1 MRMSQASAMARPA
14 PAAAPFTIAMVGFGI
29 SCSSREISIRPRSR
43 ATSSSELRGTVSS
56 AMRFT
61 SPPAQNA
68 RPAPVRTIA
77 PMDASP
83 ARRGSASS
91 RPSMIGVDSALSRSG
106 RFNVSVATPSD
117 TVSISSLS
125 MPAPPLRLSDMHRGA
140 LSKLPLRR
148 IMPSPNLEAGMHDIV
163 IRGGTVIDG
172 SGKPAFTGDVAIG
185 GGQIVGVGGR
195 QGPARRDIDA
205 DGLLVTPGWVDVHTH
220 YDGQAMWDPLL
231 APSCWHGVTTV
242 MFGNCGVGFAPVK
255 KHHRQALM
263 DLMEGVEEIPNPVL
277 AAGLTW
283 EWETFPDFMDALER
297 RERVIDIA
305 AQAAHMPMRVYVL
318 GDRAIRREKATAD
331 DIAQMRQITVEA
343 LRAGAFGFTTSRTD
357 SHKTPDGELVP
368 SRDADDL
375 ELLGIGSALSEVG
388 AGAFGMNSDFD
399 DEEYELRWM
408 RKQAKET
415 GRPVWFLLTDRF
427 EDPERWRRLMKAVH
441 AARADGLSLKAQIAG
456 RPIGVMMGIGTALN
470 PFTVRPTYKALESLP
485 IEEQRRWLRDP
496 EMRRT
501 ILAEK
506 PSDAEVAKL
515 TQFRQLVTRRW
526 DKFFTMGDP
535 PDYEPDSEKSVAAIA
550 ARTGR
555 TPYEVAY
562 DYIVE
567 ENQYLYFPVV
577 NYVTG
582 DPEPILEM
590 LNDPA
595 CLLGLSDGGAHCTS
609 IVDSGLPS
617 FMLAHWARDRH
628 RGPRLSVEHLV
639 KRQTTETADFFR

>member
-1 MRMSQASAMARPA
+1 
-14 PAAAPFTIAMVGFGI
+14 
-29 SCSSREISIRPRSR
+29 
-43 ATSSSELRGTVSS
+43 
-56 AMRFT
+56 
-61 SPPAQNA
+61 
-68 RPAPVRTIA
+68 
-77 PMDASP
+77 
-83 ARRGSASS
+83 
-91 RPSMIGVDSALSRSG
+91 
-106 RFNVSVATPSD
+106 
-117 TVSISSLS
+117 
-125 MPAPPLRLSDMHRGA
+125 
-140 LSKLPLRR
+140 
-148 IMPSPNLEAGMHDIV
+148 MHDIV
-163 IRGGTVIDG
+163 IRGGTIVDG
-172 SGKPAFTGDVAIG
+172 TGKPGFTGDVAIADG
-185 GGQIVGVGGR
+185 KIAAVGGK
-195 QGPARRDIDA
+195 QGPARREIDA
-205 DGLLVTPGWVDVHTH
+205 NGLMVTPGWVDVHTH

-277 AAGLTW
+277 SAGLTW
-283 EWETFPDFMDALER
+283 EWETFPDFMDALDR

-305 AQAAHMPMRVYVL
+305 AQAAHLPMRVYVM
-318 GDRAIRREKATAD
+318 GDRAIRREKANAD

-399 DEEYELRWM
+399 DEDYELRWM
-408 RKQAKET
+408 RKQARAT

-441 AARADGLSLKAQIAG
+441 AARADGLSLTAQIAG

-485 IEEQRRWLRDP
+485 IAEQRKRLLDP
-496 EMRRT
+496 ELRRK

-506 PSDAEVAKL
+506 PDAAEVAKL
-515 TQFRQLVTRRW
+515 SQFRQLVTTRW
-526 DKFFTMGDP
+526 DKFFTMDDP
-535 PDYEPDSEKSVAAIA
+535 PDYEPGPERSVAAIA
-550 ARTGR
+550 ARTNH
-555 TPYEVAY
+555 TPDEIAY

-567 ENQYLYFPVV
+567 ENQYLFFPVV

-582 DPEPILEM
+582 DHEVIREM
-590 LNDPA
+590 LGDPA

-609 IVDSGLPS
+609 IVDSALPS
-617 FMLAHWARDRH
+617 FMLAHWGRDRR
-628 RGPRLSVEHLV
+628 RGPKLPIEQLV
-639 KRQTTETADFFR
+639 KRQTSETADFFGLSDRGRLTPGMRADVNLINFDRLRLYKPELVHDMPAGGRRFVQRADGYEATIAAGIPIFERGEHTGAMPGRLVRAGRNGHG